1 VVVAAFVREPP
12 LAFEPLVAVHVVSE
26 SRKPVRGADD
36 EPNVVRERFPDV
48 PDVFVEGGVEREH
61 VLAIRAAVLVVAP
74 QEVVDPVRGGE
85 HADEQVPVVHL
96 DVAGERLR
104 AGVERLAG
112 LLDELCFVLPVAE
125 LRVDRQ
131 PVVALGEV
139 LPELLG

>member
-1 VVVAAFVREPP
+1 
-12 LAFEPLVAVHVVSE
+12 
-26 SRKPVRGADD
+26 VRGADD

-48 PDVFVEGGVEREH
+48 PDVFVEGGVERERMSSS
-61 VLAIRAAVLVVAP
+61 IRAAVLVVAP

-112 LLDELCFVLPVAE
+112 CSMNS
-125 LRVDRQ
+125 
-131 PVVALGEV
+131 ALSFRWPSFA
-139 LPELLG
+139 LTDSL